1 MVYYAPACTPLTHLL
16 HAAPP
21 LPGRDRSR
29 SRCTRD
35 HMCPPVAHV
44 TMVPLTSGPDR
55 RLPGLYRTI
64 VGSSSTCSLRAS
76 QWYQPR
82 AVHRSSCPPGFES
95 RVPIHVR
102 PPLLTSTLCPRASPR
117 LSSTARAACMKDPKD
132 RSKRTLCDIFSCGI
146 QRLPS
151 GWLAAMCVQAQ
162 LAILVVRKARCR
174 KRQSPSVA
182 PIRRLSSRR
191 RRAFEQ

>member
-1 MVYYAPACTPLTHLL
+1 MVYYAPVCTPLTHLL

-64 VGSSSTCSLRAS
+64 VGSSSTCSLRAF
-76 QWYQPR
+76 QRYQPR
-82 AVHRSSCPPGFES
+82 AVHRSSWPPAFES
-95 RVPIHVR
+95 RVQNHMCARPCSPPPFALITAHPGASAPTLHV
-102 PPLLTSTLCPRASPR
+102 PRAAQAPMHRIRTDLARTVPPPR
-117 LSSTARAACMKDPKD
+117 PQHARTHVPPCCAHVAAAHVLGADW
-132 RSKRTLCDIFSCGI
+132 
-146 QRLPS
+146 RL
-151 GWLAAMCVQAQ
+151 
-162 LAILVVRKARCR
+162 
-174 KRQSPSVA
+174 
-182 PIRRLSSRR
+182 
-191 RRAFEQ
+191 RAS

>member
-1 MVYYAPACTPLTHLL
+1 MVYYAPACTPPIHSL

-29 SRCTRD
+29 SRYTRE
-35 HMCPPVAHV
+35 HLCPPVAHL
-44 TMVPLTSGPDR
+44 TMAALTSGPNR
-55 RLPGLYRTI
+55 RLPGFYGTI
-64 VGSSSTCSLRAS
+64 VDSTNTFSLRAS
-76 QWYQPR
+76 QRYQPR

-151 GWLAAMCVQAQ
+151 GWLAAMCAQAQ
-162 LAILVVRKARCR
+162 LALLVVRKARCR
-174 KRQSPSVA
+174 KRQSPSAA
-182 PIRRLSSRR
+182 PIRRFSYRQ